1 MKVVCNRKG
10 LLEGV
15 NLVNGVVPSRT
26 TKEILSSI
34 KMIAENDKVTL
45 VGFDTEIGVR
55 WQSRGNETE
64 RTGAAII
71 PVGKLGDILKNSAGD
86 KITLDTKDDVTKVSI
101 GRSKYELP
109 TRNVDE
115 FPDVPTFDNDGSYHT
130 VTAGDLRTMLKRVA
144 FAVDKKDS
152 GGRFALKGVSW
163 KVEGST
169 AKLAATDTRRLAVA
183 DCPATVHGTP
193 PGEAY
198 SFLLPPKCVQ
208 ILGNI
213 LVDDAELV
221 SVSLRPNDAM
231 FQTAR
236 AMVYTTLV
244 NGRFPPYKEI
254 IGQQRRGTTTKTN
267 IPVQEFLS
275 CIRQAS
281 ITTDIES
288 QRVDFVF
295 GGGEVT
301 MKARGADSGSSE
313 VIMSLPEYTGP
324 ETPISF
330 DPIYITEFLRAMDG
344 EETVLLEM
352 SGGDKP
358 VLFRCGDNYSYL
370 VQNMVN

>member
-64 RTGAAII
+64 RPGAAII

-152 GGRFALKGVSW
+152 GGRFALKGV
-163 KVEGST
+163 
-169 AKLAATDTRRLAVA
+169 
-183 DCPATVHGTP
+183 P
-193 PGEAY
+193 
-198 SFLLPPKCVQ
+198 
-208 ILGNI
+208 
-213 LVDDAELV
+213 
-221 SVSLRPNDAM
+221 
-231 FQTAR
+231 
-236 AMVYTTLV
+236 
-244 NGRFPPYKEI
+244 
-254 IGQQRRGTTTKTN
+254 
-267 IPVQEFLS
+267 
-275 CIRQAS
+275 
-281 ITTDIES
+281 
-288 QRVDFVF
+288 
-295 GGGEVT
+295 
-301 MKARGADSGSSE
+301 
-313 VIMSLPEYTGP
+313 
-324 ETPISF
+324 
-330 DPIYITEFLRAMDG
+330 
-344 EETVLLEM
+344 
-352 SGGDKP
+352 
-358 VLFRCGDNYSYL
+358 
-370 VQNMVN
+370 